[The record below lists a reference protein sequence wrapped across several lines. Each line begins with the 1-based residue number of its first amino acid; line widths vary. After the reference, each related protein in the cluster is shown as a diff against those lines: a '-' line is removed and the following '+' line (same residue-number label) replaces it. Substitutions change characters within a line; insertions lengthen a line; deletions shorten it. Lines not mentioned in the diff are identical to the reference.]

1 MGAQSYLLGDQCQA
15 VLLKI
20 YPHFSF
26 HADILS
32 PMKRAP
38 AVSAIIP
45 SFNRR
50 ELAAEAVGS
59 VLSQTFDD
67 FELIVV
73 DDGSEDST
81 AAFLEESFSDPRLRV
96 LRQENLGVS
105 AARNTG
111 VRHSRGEFLAFLDSD
126 DLWTQEKLRLSVK
139 ALEEHPEAALV
150 YTEEIWR
157 RRGKWANPCSHHA
170 KHSGWIFPHCIP
182 LCIIS
187 PSSAVIRRDAFMT
200 AGGFDETLPACEDYD
215 LWLRLTS
222 RSSVHLVE
230 EKLIIKRNGHE
241 GQLSAIHFAQDRYRV
256 AALWKIAL
264 DEGVRDDWRTLALQA
279 IAEKS
284 RIVSEGALKRG
295 NTERSEIF
303 SYSRKEALSC
313 LAKLQG

>member
-1 MGAQSYLLGDQCQA
+1 
-15 VLLKI
+15 
-20 YPHFSF
+20 
-26 HADILS
+26 
-32 PMKRAP
+32 MKRAP

-45 SFNRR
+45 TFNRR
-50 ELAAEAVGS
+50 EFAAEAVRS

-81 AAFLEESFSDPRLRV
+81 AAFLEETFADPRLRV
-96 LRQENLGVS
+96 IRQGNRGVS

-111 VRHSRGEFLAFLDSD
+111 VGQSRGEFLAFLDSD
-126 DLWTQEKLRLSVK
+126 DLWTEEKLRLSRK

-150 YTEEIWR
+150 YTEEIWH

-170 KHSGWIFPHCIP
+170 KRSGWIFPHCIP

-187 PSSAVIRRDAFMT
+187 PSSAVIRREAFMK
-200 AGGFDETLPACEDYD
+200 AGGFDESLPACEDYD

-222 RSSVHLVE
+222 RHSVHLVE

-264 DEGVRDDWRTLALQA
+264 DEEVRGDWRIEALKA

-284 RIVSEGALKRG
+284 HIVAEGALKRG
-295 NTERSEIF
+295 NVERSEIF
-303 SYSRKEALSC
+303 SHSRKEALFC